1 MGTPLDR
8 EVAVSTHFA
17 RSYLATSVKHRKIC
31 IETYLELSDGFVLLE
46 TWLKITL
53 DLGTA

>member
-1 MGTPLDR
+1 MRGLPQ
-8 EVAVSTHFA
+8 AVSAHFA